1 MLKFLRPG
9 VTGEQIEKLGQI
21 FAEGLAASK
30 QPHIAVD
37 ARSPDI
43 VISRRQVAV
52 ASDAIGLLTYD
63 TEVLLALQTL
73 WALVFVMFGKSMVTG
88 ADILSSACGSDLNG
102 FDHLGRA

>member
-9 VTGEQIEKLGQI
+9 VTGQQIEKLGQI

-37 ARSPDI
+37 ARS
-43 VISRRQVAV
+43 RQVAV

-63 TEVLLALQTL
+63 AEVLLALQTL
-73 WALVFVMFGKSMVTG
+73 WALVFVMFGKSMVTV
-88 ADILSSACGSDLNG
+88 ADILSSACD
-102 FDHLGRA
+102 RI